1 MKNLRYTQLIKP
13 MDTYFEH
20 LTPPAKRFVHFLEGG
35 LVMVLLTSHM
45 LYI

>member
-13 MDTYFEH
+13 METYFEH
-20 LTPPAKRFVHFLEGG
+20 LTPPVKYFVHFLEGG
-35 LVMVLLTSHM
+35 LVIVLLTSQL